1 VTEED
6 TMALDPKFND
16 KTLRVALGMAALVV
30 VLAVLA
36 GPDPASAALRGAAG
50 GNRGGGGG
58 FSRFVVFINRL
69 ADYTI
74 PIGSAFS
81 VLGLIWGGLLFQ
93 AGDQRAGRV
102 LGFVAL
108 GVGIVLLSKPIAA

>member
-1 VTEED
+1 
-6 TMALDPKFND
+6 MALDPKFRH
-16 KTLRVALGMAALVV
+16 TAFVAAAFAVMAMALVLLVAPDAATAALQ
-30 VLAVLA
+30 
-36 GPDPASAALRGAAG
+36 GAAG
-50 GNRGGGGG
+50 GKSGGGG
-58 FSRFVVFINRL
+58 FARFVNFINRL

-93 AGDQRAGRV
+93 AGDTRAGRV
-102 LGFVAL
+102 LGFVVL

>member
-1 VTEED
+1 
-6 TMALDPKFND
+6 MAVDPKNRG
-16 KTLRVALGMAALVV
+16 TVLAAALGVALLV
-30 VLAVLA
+30 VLAALA
-36 GPDPASAALRGAAG
+36 SPDVADAALRGAAG
-50 GNRGGGGG
+50 GGSGAGGG
-58 FSRFVVFINRL
+58 FARFVEFINRL

-93 AGDQRAGRV
+93 AGDTRAGRV

>member
-1 VTEED
+1 VTEEN
-6 TMALDPKFND
+6 TMALDPKFDD
-16 KTLRVALGMAALVV
+16 KTLRVALAIAALAVA
-30 VLAVLA
+30 LAALA
-36 GPDPASAALRGAAG
+36 GPDTASAALQSAAG
-50 GNRGGGGG
+50 GKSGSGGG
-58 FSRFVVFINRL
+58 FSRFVQFINHL

-108 GVGIVLLSKPIAA
+108 GVGVVLLSKPIAA

>member
-1 VTEED
+1 
-6 TMALDPKFND
+6 MAL
-16 KTLRVALGMAALVV
+16 TLNTNKVMRATWLAIALIITAA
-30 VLAVLA
+30 AA
-36 GPDPASAALRGAAG
+36 TAAPDAASAALQSAAG
-50 GNRGGGGG
+50 GKHADAGG
-58 FSRFVVFINRL
+58 FTRFVQFINHL

-74 PIGSAFS
+74 PIGGAFS

>member
-1 VTEED
+1 
-6 TMALDPKFND
+6 MALDPKSQSRD
-16 KTLRVALGMAALVV
+16 TTVALVGVAILATLMASLVSPE
-30 VLAVLA
+30 A
-36 GPDPASAALRGAAG
+36 ASAALQGAAG
-50 GNRGGGGG
+50 GKPEGGGGG
-58 FSRFVVFINRL
+58 FSQFVEFINRL

-74 PIGSAFS
+74 PIGAAFS
-81 VLGLIWGGLLFQ
+81 VLGLVWGGLLFQ

>member
-1 VTEED
+1 MTGAREEEAGRSED
-6 TMALDPKFND
+6 AGRAELD
-16 KTLRVALGMAALVV
+16 
-30 VLAVLA
+30 
-36 GPDPASAALRGAAG
+36 GA
-50 GNRGGGGG
+50 
-58 FSRFVVFINRL
+58 RFVAFLNRL

-93 AGDQRAGRV
+93 TGDTRAGRV

-108 GVGIVLLSKPIAA
+108 GVGVVLLSKPIAA

>member
-1 VTEED
+1 
-6 TMALDPKFND
+6 MALDPKSQSRD
-16 KTLRVALGMAALVV
+16 TTVALVGVAILATLMAALV
-30 VLAVLA
+30 APEA
-36 GPDPASAALRGAAG
+36 ASAALQGAAG
-50 GNRGGGGG
+50 GKPEGGGG
-58 FSRFVVFINRL
+58 FSRFVEFINRL

-74 PIGSAFS
+74 PIGAAFS
-81 VLGLIWGGLLFQ
+81 VLGLVWGGLLFQ

>member
-1 VTEED
+1 M
-6 TMALDPKFND
+6 MALARKYRE
-16 KTLRVALGMAALVV
+16 TAVVALIVGVLIAAVALPD
-30 VLAVLA
+30 AAA
-36 GPDPASAALRGAAG
+36 GALQGAAG
-50 GNRGGGGG
+50 GKPGDAGG
-58 FSRFVVFINRL
+58 FSRFVAFINRL
-69 ADYTI
+69 ADYAI

-93 AGDQRAGRV
+93 AGDMRAGRV

>member
-1 VTEED
+1 
-6 TMALDPKFND
+6 MAFDPKSRD
-16 KTLRVALGMAALVV
+16 ALRVAALATTLVFALLAMLPDQAAAALQ
-30 VLAVLA
+30 
-36 GPDPASAALRGAAG
+36 GAAG
-50 GNRGGGGG
+50 GKPGSSGG
-58 FSRFVVFINRL
+58 FSRFVDFINRL

-74 PIGSAFS
+74 PIGGAFS
-81 VLGLIWGGLLFQ
+81 VLGLVWGGLLFQ

>member
-1 VTEED
+1 
-6 TMALDPKFND
+6 MAFDPKPHD
-16 KTLRVALGMAALVV
+16 ALRI
-30 VLAVLA
+30 AVLA
-36 GPDPASAALRGAAG
+36 TVAVVVALVALVIVADPAAAALQQAAG
-50 GNRGGGGG
+50 GRSGNSSG
-58 FSRFVVFINRL
+58 FSRFVSFINRL

-74 PIGSAFS
+74 PVGAAFS

>member
-1 VTEED
+1 
-6 TMALDPKFND
+6 MPFDPKPRD
-16 KTLRVALGMAALVV
+16 LLRIVALGAIVVVAVILVLLVADPAGAALQ
-30 VLAVLA
+30 
-36 GPDPASAALRGAAG
+36 GAAG
-50 GNRGGGGG
+50 GRSGSSGG
-58 FSRFVVFINRL
+58 FSRFVDFINHL

-74 PIGSAFS
+74 PVGAAFS

>member
-1 VTEED
+1 
-6 TMALDPKFND
+6 MALDPKTRDIVRAAALGLAFA
-16 KTLRVALGMAALVV
+16 VALSMTLS
-30 VLAVLA
+30 
-36 GPDPASAALRGAAG
+36 PDVASAALQSAAG
-50 GNRGGGGG
+50 GKSGGGGG
-58 FSRFVVFINRL
+58 FGRFVQFINRL

>member
-1 VTEED
+1 
-6 TMALDPKFND
+6 M
-16 KTLRVALGMAALVV
+16 VAWR
-30 VLAVLA
+30 
-36 GPDPASAALRGAAG
+36 PRTSPSAALQSAAG
-50 GNRGGGGG
+50 GKPGGGGG
-58 FSRFVVFINRL
+58 FARFVQFINRL

-93 AGDQRAGRV
+93 AGDRAR
-102 LGFVAL
+102 AACSASSRS

>member
-1 VTEED
+1 
-6 TMALDPKFND
+6 MPPDPEFRPEL
-16 KTLRVALGMAALVV
+16 LRVTVATALIAWMLAFLVF
-30 VLAVLA
+30 
-36 GPDPASAALRGAAG
+36 PDASSAALRAAAG
-50 GNRGGGGG
+50 GGQPGGGG
-58 FSRFVVFINRL
+58 FVRFVNFVDRL

-108 GVGIVLLSKPIAA
+108 GLGIVLLSKPIAA

>member
-1 VTEED
+1 
-6 TMALDPKFND
+6 MALDPRSRD
-16 KTLRVALGMAALVV
+16 SARIAALGIAI
-30 VLAVLA
+30 LAVLVA
-36 GPDPASAALRGAAG
+36 LLWPDCASAALRSAAG
-50 GNRGGGGG
+50 GDSGNGGG
-58 FSRFVVFINRL
+58 FARFVRFINRL

-93 AGDQRAGRV
+93 AGDARAGRV

-108 GVGIVLLSKPIAA
+108 GVAVVLLSKPIAA

>member
-1 VTEED
+1 
-6 TMALDPKFND
+6 MPLDPQPRD
-16 KTLRVALGMAALVV
+16 GLRVAALATTLLLALAVVLPDRAAAALQ
-30 VLAVLA
+30 
-36 GPDPASAALRGAAG
+36 GAAG
-50 GNRGGGGG
+50 GKPGSAGG
-58 FSRFVVFINRL
+58 FSRFVDFINRL

-74 PIGSAFS
+74 PIGAAFS

>member
-1 VTEED
+1 
-6 TMALDPKFND
+6 MALDPKFND
-16 KTLRVALGMAALVV
+16 KILRVALGMAALAV
-30 VLAVLA
+30 VLAILA
-36 GPDPASAALRGAAG
+36 GPAPASAALRGAAG
-50 GNRGGGGG
+50 GKSGGGG
-58 FSRFVVFINRL
+58 FSRFVEFINHL

-81 VLGLIWGGLLFQ
+81 VLELIWGGLLFQ

>member
-1 VTEED
+1 MV
-6 TMALDPKFND
+6 LDPKTRD
-16 KTLRVALGMAALVV
+16 TARCAALGIAFLIG
-30 VLAVLA
+30 LIA
-36 GPDPASAALRGAAG
+36 GLSPDAASAALQGAAG
-50 GNRGGGGG
+50 GSSGSGGG
-58 FSRFVVFINRL
+58 FARFVQFINHL
-69 ADYTI
+69 ADYMI

>member
-1 VTEED
+1 
-6 TMALDPKFND
+6 MPLDPQPRD
-16 KTLRVALGMAALVV
+16 ALRVAALVTAMLLALAVVLPDRAAAALQ
-30 VLAVLA
+30 
-36 GPDPASAALRGAAG
+36 GAAG
-50 GNRGGGGG
+50 GKPGSAGG
-58 FSRFVVFINRL
+58 FSRFVDFINHL

-74 PIGSAFS
+74 PIGAAFS

-102 LGFVAL
+102 LGSVAL